1 MDEVTRTR
9 AQWRELLTPQE
20 FRVLRRGGTERPFTG
35 ALLREHREGTFTCR
49 GCGLAIF
56 AGSAKFDSG
65 TGWPSFYEP
74 VDDAAVDLR
83 SDRRLFLVDRTEVRC
98 ARCGSHL
105 GHVFDDAP
113 GTPTGLRYCINSV
126 ALGFEPR

>member
-1 MDEVTRTR
+1 MDEVTRTQ

-35 ALLREHREGTFTCR
+35 ALLREHREGMYTCR
-49 GCGLAIF
+49 GCGLALF
-56 AGSAKFDSG
+56 AGGAKFDSG

-74 VDDAAVDLR
+74 VGDAAVDLR
-83 SDRRLFLVDRTEVRC
+83 SDRWLFLVERTEVRC

-113 GTPTGLRYCINSV
+113 GTPTGLRYCINAV